1 MCQGG
6 TYSCSDCVAIQG
18 SDSWDWEDEKAS
30 KERLVGLDEF
40 WDLGWVGAHV
50 FEIETVTPEF
60 SIL

>member
-1 MCQGG
+1 
-6 TYSCSDCVAIQG
+6 VAIQG